1 MFMLKVI
8 VYNRHYDGDKS
19 YHVDNVLIYDYQ
31 LGNWLAKPKTKDYEL
46 LSYQHCH

>member
-1 MFMLKVI
+1 MIILKVK
-8 VYNRHYDGDKS
+8 VYNRHYDIDKS
-19 YHVDNVLIYDYQ
+19 FHVDNVLIYDFQ